1 MQDTLVRRLVV
12 IGTTVV
18 AGAVLAGPGL
28 SASDKPPRKAV
39 APTAVRT
46 AKERHRDAHIHVLR
60 AGGDLQRFVNRL
72 GPGDIGKLAPG
83 TYGAHDTVDLSSSW
97 SRNHPI
103 RLTSRDRSAPATIA
117 ARLVFQRGANHWTLD
132 HLNLDAASGNT
143 SSSSITIG
151 SDNVTLRHNDITNQD
166 GVICI
171 NTLDDPTWGVA
182 HDTLI
187 ALNRI
192 HDCGS
197 YPVVSASSRGY
208 FSHGIYASGYGAV
221 IKDNWIYRNSGRGV
235 QLRGSRGALVV
246 HNVIDRNGAG
256 VIIGDLDSSDNVVAY
271 NIITNNSNEGR
282 VNSFGIYSWW
292 GGATPGSGNV
302 ARGNCLFGNQA
313 GQVSTDAGG
322 FRNENEL
329 LTNPRYVVASP
340 AKYRLRRGSPCS
352 GSAPAGTPGV
362 AG

>member
-1 MQDTLVRRLVV
+1 MREALVRRLVV
-12 IGTTVV
+12 TGAAVV
-18 AGAVLAGPGL
+18 AGAVLAGAGW
-28 SASDKPPRKAV
+28 SASAKPPSNAS
-39 APTAVRT
+39 PSTATRS
-46 AKERHRDAHIHVLR
+46 AKERHRHSHIHVLR
-60 AGGDLQRFVNRL
+60 PGGDLQTFVNRL
-72 GPGDIGKLAPG
+72 GPGDIGELAPG
-83 TYGAHDTVDLSSSW
+83 TYGAHETVNLSSSG
-97 SRNHPI
+97 SQIHPI

-117 ARLVFQRGANHWTLD
+117 ARLVFQRGANHWTVD
-132 HLNLDAASGNT
+132 HLYLDAASGNT
-143 SSSSITIG
+143 GSSSITIG
-151 SDNVTLRHNDITNQD
+151 SDKVTLRYNDITNQD

-208 FSHGIYASGYGAV
+208 FSHGIYVSGYGAV
-221 IKDNWIYRNSGRGV
+221 IKNNWIYRNSGRGV

-256 VIIGDLDSSDNVVAY
+256 VIIGDLETSDNVVAH
-271 NIITNNSNEGR
+271 NIITNNANEGR

-292 GGATPGSGNV
+292 GSATPGSGNV

-313 GQVSTDAGG
+313 GQVSTDGGG
-322 FRNENEL
+322 FRSENERL
-329 LTNPRYVVASP
+329 ANPRYVVGSL
-340 AKYRLRRGSPCS
+340 AKYRLRRGSPCR
-352 GSAPAGTPGV
+352 GSAPVGTPGP
-362 AG
+362 